1 MSAQGDERANSR
13 AREQR
18 MGLANRPRLE
28 DYREKYAK
36 HFKMERRDGIL
47 QVQMHTDGGPLNFN
61 LHVHNDWPQ
70 LWMDIGNDPDNEVLI
85 FTETGDKWIGGF
97 DRNLAEQPIH
107 EMPQDSFYDHIYW
120 DATKLLEAF
129 IFNIDIPTIACIN
142 GPGLSHGIRAIVRH
156 HAMRRSC
163 GAVRSALRRPRRRSG
178 RWAGA
183 DVSGANGAEARRLL
197 PLH

>member
-1 MSAQGDERANSR
+1 
-13 AREQR
+13 

-28 DYREKYAK
+28 DYRGKYAK
-36 HFKMERRDGIL
+36 HFKMERRNGIL
-47 QVQMHTDGGPLNFN
+47 QVQMHTDGGPVNFN

-85 FTETGDKWIGGF
+85 FTGAGDKWIGGF

-107 EMPQDSFYDHIYW
+107 EMPSDSFYDHIYW

-142 GPGLSHGIRAIVRH
+142 GPGFSHRIRTIVRY

-163 GAVRSALRRPRRRSG
+163 GAVRSALRRARCRSR

-197 PLH
+197 SLHKR

>member
-1 MSAQGDERANSR
+1 MSNRSGALRCRTCSITSLGNRSRSHGCLRRNTCRGRCTKMRLILSGGITMSAQSDERANSR

-85 FTETGDKWIGGF
+85 FTGAGDKWIGGF
-97 DRNLAEQPIH
+97 VHQHAPQPIH
-107 EMPQDSFYDHIYW
+107 SRAQDSFFDHNYSCATQIFLGFFFYIYIPPI
-120 DATKLLEAF
+120 TLL
-129 IFNIDIPTIACIN
+129 
-142 GPGLSHGIRAIVRH
+142 
-156 HAMRRSC
+156 
-163 GAVRSALRRPRRRSG
+163 
-178 RWAGA
+178 
-183 DVSGANGAEARRLL
+183 
-197 PLH
+197 